1 MKVNIH
7 QSMFTIKMM
16 RGWNTVILCVL
27 LSHLAIHQVF
37 AVELNSTMAEDG
49 TPSIPYPFPGIPDND
64 EQANKNCRL
73 LGPFAI
79 FVQLIMG
86 VLVFGTLVLKR
97 QREKPKRPWKI
108 WMLDISKQML
118 GQLFVHILNVLL
130 SWLGSRAS
138 EGENNPCSLYFLN
151 IAIDTTIGVLFIY
164 YCMKFLTHY
173 FTDVLGWP
181 GFVSGQYSSTPS
193 VIGRRRRAGPRRM
206 SNSVPADDNA
216 STNAL
221 PDMTRNSSSR
231 SVGTA
236 KSSRPRMTFFF
247 RQLALY
253 LLSLL
258 LMKIMVLILFGIF
271 PFLFDIGRWVL
282 NLFGDHKKAQV
293 FFVMALF
300 PLAMNTLQFWL
311 IDSVLRHNPNTSKYR
326 SEEDDQL
333 TGQGDD
339 DDDDDDVERGE
350 EGENRRSDSLDGP
363 FRASFWTSFFGGKRA
378 EGGDAGRGR
387 YQEVDRHMLGDA
399 SDESDNGDDHSYPP
413 RGSQS
418 SSVAQLDT
426 TDNNNKTADQEA
438 KAPKK
443 TAKAKKSTD
452 LSYGA
457 TVGSPPLKAQQNGF
471 NKQDTQDGEAEPEA
485 WDAWSEDEEALQS
498 NPNK

>member
-1 MKVNIH
+1 
-7 QSMFTIKMM
+7 MFGISGIKG
-16 RGWNTVILCVL
+16 RNAVLICVILTQVL
-27 LSHLAIHQVF
+27 VNPSF
-37 AVELNSTMAEDG
+37 AQKARINSTLSAEDE
-49 TPSIPYPFPGIPDND
+49 TPSIPFPFPGIPDND
-64 EQANKNCRL
+64 EQANRNCRL

-79 FVQLIMG
+79 GVQIIMG
-86 VLVFGTLVLKR
+86 FFVFGTLIFKR

-108 WMLDISKQML
+108 WTLDISKQML

-164 YCMKFLTHY
+164 YCMRFLTHY

-206 SNSVPADDNA
+206 SNSVPADDDA

-221 PDMTRNSSSR
+221 PDMTRNESSR
-231 SVGTA
+231 SIGSA
-236 KSSRPRMTFFF
+236 KSAKPRMSFFF
-247 RQLALY
+247 RQLAIY

-258 LMKIMVLILFGIF
+258 LMKIMVLIMFAIL

-282 NLFGDHKKAQV
+282 DLFGDHKKAQV

-326 SEEDDQL
+326 SEEDDQIN
-333 TGQGDD
+333 GSGNQNGNNHYDEEDIEQGH
-339 DDDDDDVERGE
+339 
-350 EGENRRSDSLDGP
+350 EGEARQSGSFDGP
-363 FRASFWTSFFGGKRA
+363 LGLSWWMNLLGGK
-378 EGGDAGRGR
+378 GDSSGDAGRGR
-387 YQEVDRHMLGDA
+387 YQEIDRHMLGEA
-399 SDESDNGDDHSYPP
+399 SDGSDNEDDHSYPP

-418 SSVAQLDT
+418 SSIAQLDAI
-426 TDNNNKTADQEA
+426 DNNKTIAPET
-438 KAPKK
+438 KVPKK
-443 TAKAKKSTD
+443 SSIAKKSLD
-452 LSYGA
+452 AKYGA
-457 TVGSPPLKAQQNGF
+457 TVGSPDGQLTKKDGT
-471 NKQDTQDGEAEPEA
+471 QDTETEQEA
-485 WDAWSEDEEALQS
+485 WDAWSEDEDTLQS
-498 NPNK
+498 KHTTKQN